1 MLWTSPFPSPTLSHP
16 RQVFQL
22 FRGFWSQRHTLQPLY
37 MSAEPPLPHSQ
48 IPLDASNS
56 ADPTRPQQQI
66 IKCLTVSPS
75 EETLVAS
82 TDQAQLYYLTLS
94 SADIGKVGWSSLV
107 CCHQVYWSDFVCFID
122 DFFLMIFFLWMES
135 CIFLF
140 LVWANALLVIITVSW
155 VIFKHNTWDGVCWQ
169 VYIYIGKYVWEMN
182 IFWTICLQGDQATF
196 EVLAQA
202 FHNGQ
207 ILGLDVCIRK
217 PLIATCSLDRSVRIW
232 NNETW

>member
-94 SADIGKVGWSSLV
+94 SADIGKVGWSTLV

-122 DFFLMIFFLWMES
+122 LFIFDFFFFVDGKLHFS
-135 CIFLF
+135 FLG
-140 LVWANALLVIITVSW
+140 VS
-155 VIFKHNTWDGVCWQ
+155 K
-169 VYIYIGKYVWEMN
+169 
-182 IFWTICLQGDQATF
+182 CLACYY
-196 EVLAQA
+196 
-202 FHNGQ
+202 H
-207 ILGLDVCIRK
+207 
-217 PLIATCSLDRSVRIW
+217 S
-232 NNETW
+232 